1 MATKKFSDPWLRGLK
16 AAEPGKRDEW
26 MDEIEAGLIVR
37 VNPKRRVS
45 FLLMARFPEH
55 DGTTGHASRRILGDY
70 CPADTKDRVYVVAKG
85 VPRLTLDAA
94 RQKAREWKAMIA
106 QGTDPGKPERP
117 ADPEVE
123 PDTVA
128 SVFAMYF
135 KLHVMKEGQKDGR
148 GKPLAPL
155 RSADEIQRIFDNYI
169 FADLDG
175 NERWRDRLI
184 TSIARRD
191 VTKLLDTIQNSS
203 GATQSDAVLAQLSAM
218 FNWHAARDDDF
229 VSPIVRGM
237 KRTKSSERK
246 RKRILSD
253 DEIRVFWRACETQG
267 AFGAFCQSLL
277 LTLQR
282 REKLRLMHRDHI
294 TPDGL
299 WTIQTEDREKGNAE
313 YIRLPPLA
321 LGIVKRQPT
330 SPTKPYVFQGRLN
343 GPINGFTKDK
353 AALDTKMEEIA
364 GHPIPH
370 WVLHDLR
377 RTGKTLMIRAGVSPH
392 VSERVLGHV
401 IPGVEGVYD
410 QHDYLAEKTAALRK
424 LGALVARII
433 DPKDNVVP
441 MRQRLASSRRRQ
453 AGKSG
458 RVTAGTIAG
467 G

>member
-16 AAEPGKRDEW
+16 AAEPGIRDEW

-37 VNPKRRVS
+37 INPKRRVS
-45 FLLMARFPEH
+45 FLLMARFPGG
-55 DGTTGHASRRILGDY
+55 DGTTGHASRRVLGDY
-70 CPADTKDRVYVVAKG
+70 CPADAKDRVYVVAKG
-85 VPRLTLDAA
+85 VSRLTLDAA

-106 QGTDPGKPERP
+106 EGVDPGKPEP
-117 ADPEVE
+117 EAEPEVE
-123 PDTVA
+123 ADTIA
-128 SVFAMYF
+128 SVFAEYL
-135 KLHVMKEGQKDGR
+135 KRHVMKEGQKDGR

-155 RSADEIQRIFDNYI
+155 RSASEIQRIFDHYI

-184 TSIARRD
+184 ASIARRD
-191 VTKLLDTIQNSS
+191 VTKLLDTIQDAS

-253 DEIRVFWRACETQG
+253 EEIRIFWRACETQG
-267 AFGAFCQSLL
+267 TFGAFCQSLL

-282 REKLRLMHRDHI
+282 REKLRLMHRDFL

-299 WTIQTEDREKGNAE
+299 WAIPTEDREKGNAE
-313 YIRLPPLA
+313 YIRLPPMVMQ
-321 LGIVKRQPT
+321 IVRKQPA
-330 SPTKPYVFQGRLN
+330 SPSAPYVFQGRLK

-353 AALDTKMEEIA
+353 AALDAKMEELA

-377 RTGKTLMIRAGVSPH
+377 RTGKTLMIRSGVSPH
-392 VSERVLGHV
+392 VSERVMGHV

-410 QHDYLAEKTAALRK
+410 QYEYLAEKTAALRK
-424 LGALVARII
+424 LATLVARILN
-433 DPKDNVVP
+433 PKDNVVSMKP
-441 MRQRLASSRRRQ
+441 PVRSRSRTEK
-453 AGKSG
+453 AGSD
-458 RVTAGTIAG
+458 RAAAL
-467 G
+467 